1 MTEPLIVGRVSFGP
15 ARAPAPMHP
24 MDRRIMTEPLDPE
37 IKRLR
42 RLSPGELADEVGGL
56 KAQIADLEAA
66 LLSRKTEAIRR
77 GIEAADGQLFHLTL
91 TPPTQQLRIDGATI
105 RRVMG
110 DQFADHFSRACDS
123 DWVMRCFARPR
134 GNSSGPAAIP
144 ARVIVAATGTITGA
158 TGARDNYWNYHLTK
172 AAE

>member
-1 MTEPLIVGRVSFGP
+1 
-15 ARAPAPMHP
+15 
-24 MDRRIMTEPLDPE
+24 MTEPLDPE
-37 IKRLR
+37 TKRLR

-56 KAQIADLEAA
+56 KAQIADLELA
-66 LLSRKTEAIRR
+66 LLHRKVEAIRR

-110 DQFADHFSRACDS
+110 DQFADHFSRACET

-134 GNSSGPAAIP
+134 D
-144 ARVIVAATGTITGA
+144 T
-158 TGARDNYWNYHLTK
+158 ARDNNFRATK
-172 AAE
+172 AAA